1 MNKNNGC
8 KFKLVDKN
16 KKRKSI
22 GYKETYQKKKKKK
35 IENHKSLAPGMRN
48 IIYPA
53 FFRLFCLK
61 LRNGD
66 YKNSQNSEHVKK

>member
-22 GYKETYQKKKKKK
+22 GYKETYQKKKKKQK
-35 IENHKSLAPGMRN
+35 IISRWRQECGT
-48 IIYPA
+48 
-53 FFRLFCLK
+53 
-61 LRNGD
+61 
-66 YKNSQNSEHVKK
+66 